1 MGGNQKS
8 RQGAQLQHLCR
19 AAGRARQID
28 DAGVADP
35 QRPVLTRRACSD
47 RLRLRLRRRRRRR
60 RQHAFDFAG
69 ADERGGGQDRDYTN
83 RRRGV

>member
-19 AAGRARQID
+19 AAGRARQIN

-47 RLRLRLRRRRRRR
+47 RLRLRLRRRR
-60 RQHAFDFAG
+60 QHAIDFAG
-69 ADERGGGQDRDYTN
+69 ADERGGGQDREYTN
-83 RRRGV
+83 RRGGV